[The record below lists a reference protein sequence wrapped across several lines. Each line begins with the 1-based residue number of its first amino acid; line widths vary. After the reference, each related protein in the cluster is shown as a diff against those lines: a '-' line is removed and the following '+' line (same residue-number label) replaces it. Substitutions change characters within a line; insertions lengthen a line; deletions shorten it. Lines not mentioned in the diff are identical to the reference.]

1 MLVSL
6 RAFFSNG
13 GYATWFQTL
22 VVVLSVVVA
31 IIAMRE
37 TDNNQSIANSTILAQ
52 KYFSEKPTLASAS
65 LRLRI
70 SQYVQV
76 QEAKKTF
83 QSYDSSHDTDFVALF
98 ERARPLVRKR
108 INDSNDLQSD
118 YQALNDFFSGLL
130 VCVDAQVCDK
140 ATAVKLLGLELLGF
154 YNAVCPYLEEQGIN
168 FGYDEDSERYLTFL
182 VDYAH
187 YNRPDFFCREKLAI
201 HTSYKK

>member
-1 MLVSL
+1 MAAL

-31 IIAMRE
+31 IVAIRKGDA
-37 TDNNQSIANSTILAQ
+37 NQTTANSILLAQ
-52 KYFSEKPTLASAS
+52 KYFAEKPSLASAS

-83 QSYDSSHDTDFVALF
+83 GTYEPKSDPNFAALF
-98 ERARPLVRKR
+98 ERARPLVTKR
-108 INDSNDLQSD
+108 IQESAELQADFQS
-118 YQALNDFFSGLL
+118 LSDFFAGLL
-130 VCVDAQVCDK
+130 ICTEAAVCDR
-140 ATAVKLLGLELLGF
+140 ATAIKLLGWELLGF
-154 YNAVCPYLEEQGIN
+154 YNAVCPYQEEQARS

-182 VDYAH
+182 VDHAH
-187 YNRPDFFCREKLAI
+187 YTSSDFFCREKLAA
-201 HTSYKK
+201 HVSRKK